1 MKKTTERKIN
11 KKNQGYLK
19 KWLISGL
26 SRGNRRYTWNIV
38 VQETKHILKIW
49 LDQST
54 VKGGI
59 ERFRQAGRQHRW
71 TTNIILGK
79 RSQTH
84 IFKSSKQGMHR
95 KCPCWLGL
103 DIKVEIDWNERLKNN
118 GNILKLVL
126 RRNRNSY
133 FFPYLWPLLAKK
145 KNFHVYVCFAY
156 RHVWHHMHAVSAEA
170 RGVRFL
176 GLELLAIAGCLE
188 GTWEFKPGSSE
199 KLLEHWSMSPAPIIN
214 FFLSKKFYVP

>member
-1 MKKTTERKIN
+1 MA
-11 KKNQGYLK
+11 
-19 KWLISGL
+19 
-26 SRGNRRYTWNIV
+26 
-38 VQETKHILKIW
+38 
-49 LDQST
+49 DQST

-95 KCPCWLGL
+95 KCQCWLGL

-118 GNILKLVL
+118 RNILKLVL

-145 KNFHVYVCFAY
+145 KKFPCVCVFCLQARLAPYACCVCGSQRCQIPGTGVTGNCRLSWGHLRIQTWIIWKNTWALIHV
-156 RHVWHHMHAVSAEA
+156 
-170 RGVRFL
+170 
-176 GLELLAIAGCLE
+176 
-188 GTWEFKPGSSE
+188 SS
-199 KLLEHWSMSPAPIIN
+199 S
-214 FFLSKKFYVP
+214 YY

>member
-1 MKKTTERKIN
+1 MA
-11 KKNQGYLK
+11 
-19 KWLISGL
+19 
-26 SRGNRRYTWNIV
+26 
-38 VQETKHILKIW
+38 
-49 LDQST
+49 DQST

-95 KCPCWLGL
+95 KCQCWLGL

-118 GNILKLVL
+118 RNILKLVL

-145 KNFHVYVCFAY
+145 KISMCMCVLPTGTSGTICMLCLRKPEVSDSWDWSYWQLQVVLRAPENSNLDHLKKYLSTDPCLQLLLLISFCPRNFMYPKNIGAKIRNTNQV
-156 RHVWHHMHAVSAEA
+156 
-170 RGVRFL
+170 L
-176 GLELLAIAGCLE
+176 
-188 GTWEFKPGSSE
+188 
-199 KLLEHWSMSPAPIIN
+199 IIN
-214 FFLSKKFYVP
+214 YNIYFKVIFYMPVILPIKD